1 MRIQQR
7 FSVLAIVCGVAM
19 VGCGGSGGGDD
30 TSALNASGGPLAPT
44 APAGPNGTF
53 FNDIDGVN
61 FASTVGG
68 GLLNVVERAIGSS
81 DRTFSSAAVADNPAS
96 GVFNDETSVEPCDS
110 GSISYSVAT
119 DANDELGNASI
130 VFNNCVEDGQTTT
143 GTMSFSSSS
152 SGSSESLNV
161 SFGDFATSG
170 PEGDSSIDG
179 NVSMEFGENGSGSI
193 SGSQLTLV
201 ADGETT
207 TFSNFGL
214 DGTLNDTTNEMSVT
228 GQAVI
233 ASSTDGTIQFNI
245 DPALTGPADGN
256 PTVGQLSL
264 IHSDGSS
271 LTIDANTGNPD
282 TYSYTI
288 FGNGSTSSGVG
299 NWENEDITISAF
311 ASRSLGR

>member
-1 MRIQQR
+1 MRMQQS
-7 FSVLAIVCGVAM
+7 FSVLAIACGMALT
-19 VGCGGSGGGDD
+19 GCGGSSGGDD
-30 TSALNASGGPLAPT
+30 TSALNASGGPITPT

-61 FASTVGG
+61 FASTLGG
-68 GLLNVVERAIGSS
+68 GLSSVAERAIDSS
-81 DRTFSSAAVADNPAS
+81 TRAFSSAAVDDNPAS
-96 GVFNDETSVEPCDS
+96 GVFNDETSVESCDS

-119 DANDELGNASI
+119 DANNELTNASI
-130 VFNNCVEDGQTTT
+130 VFNNCVVGGQTST

-152 SGSSESLNV
+152 SSNSETLNV
-161 SFGDFATSG
+161 SFSDFATRG

-179 NVSMEFGENGSGSI
+179 DVSMEFGENGSGSI

-201 ADGETT
+201 TDGETT

-214 DGTLNDTTNEMSVT
+214 HGALNDTTGESSVS

-264 IHSDGSS
+264 MHSDGSS

-299 NWENEDITISAF
+299 NWDDEDIAISAF
-311 ASRSLGR
+311 ASRSIGR